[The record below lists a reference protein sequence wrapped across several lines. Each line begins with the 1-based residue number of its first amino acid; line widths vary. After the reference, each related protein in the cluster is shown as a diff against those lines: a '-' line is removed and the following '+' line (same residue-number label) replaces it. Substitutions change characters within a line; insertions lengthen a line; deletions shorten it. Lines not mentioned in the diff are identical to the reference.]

1 MDLTQI
7 DNFQV
12 RLLQIVYSNSPDHIT
27 LIETNPTA
35 ALILVLISLAVL
47 ARAQQ
52 YQSRPDRIDTHYP
65 RNQSHQTTIE
75 HYPSETAKARHRTLF
90 DTRATSLV
98 GKAGH

>member
-52 YQSRPDRIDTHYP
+52 YQSRPDRIDTNLAIRVTRQQLNTIPARQRRHD
-65 RNQSHQTTIE
+65 IE
-75 HYPSETAKARHRTLF
+75 HFLTQGPHPS
-90 DTRATSLV
+90 
-98 GKAGH
+98 